1 MSKMANAEKQKRRNR
16 QRNANQNAKNVWK
29 NAKAIAIR
37 SIKRKARK

>member
-1 MSKMANAEKQKRRNR
+1 MSKMADAEKEKIRKS
-16 QRNANQNAKNVWK
+16 QRNAIQNAKNVWK

>member
-1 MSKMANAEKQKRRNR
+1 MSKMADAEKEKSPKS
-16 QRNANQNAKNVWK
+16 QRNANLNAKNVWK